1 MKKTGILNAPLNAA
15 IGRLGHGHLV
25 VVADCGLPI
34 PDGVPAVDLAL
45 VQGIP
50 SFSDVLG
57 ALLDEIEVEGAIM
70 AEEAGGTAVDSLL
83 AQAGLQ
89 PETVTHEE
97 FKALLPSVRL
107 IVRTGEATPYANV
120 MLRSG
125 VTF

>member
-15 IGRLGHGHLV
+15 IAGLGHGHLV

-45 VQGIP
+45 VKGIP
-50 SFSDVLG
+50 SFEQVLS
-57 ALLDEIEVEGAIM
+57 ALLEDIEVEGALM
-70 AEEAGGTAVDSLL
+70 AEEAGGTVVEHSLV
-83 AQAGLQ
+83 AAGLK
-89 PETVTHEE
+89 PETVSHEE
-97 FKALLPSVRL
+97 FKALLPSARL
-107 IVRTGEATPYANV
+107 IVRTGEATPFANV

>member
-120 MLRSG
+120 ILRSG

>member
-89 PETVTHEE
+89 PETVTHEQ

>member
-1 MKKTGILNAPLNAA
+1 MKKAGILNAPLNAA

-25 VVADCGLPI
+25 VIADCGLPI

-45 VQGIP
+45 VKGIP
-50 SFSDVLG
+50 SFAQVLAALMEEIVVEG
-57 ALLDEIEVEGAIM
+57 ALL
-70 AEEAGGTAVDSLL
+70 AEEAGGTGVEALVAAS
-83 AQAGLQ
+83 GLS

-97 FKALLPSVRL
+97 FKALLPSARL

-125 VTF
+125 VSF